1 MVKIIKYNFAE
12 INANPLKYIIE
23 KDYKEKD
30 ILSIESVQRKKL
42 KNRK

>member
-23 KDYKEKD
+23 KDCKELHHGID
-30 ILSIESVQRKKL
+30 I
-42 KNRK
+42 